1 MKTIKKNPSKFKV
14 KRQCLNEQSLDSFL
28 NTLHLTFQTFSLSH
42 TFLGNARRKSQVAD
56 YSGSGFQA
64 DEL

>member
-1 MKTIKKNPSKFKV
+1 M
-14 KRQCLNEQSLDSFL
+14 NEQSLDSFF

-42 TFLGNARRKSQVAD
+42 IFLGNARRKSQVAD